1 MVSSADILNAK
12 ILVVDDKEANVRL
25 LEGMLRIAG
34 YTSVESTTDP
44 ARVCDLHCQNRYCL
58 ILLDLQM
65 PGMDGFQVME
75 GLKEIEAG
83 GYLPVLVITAQPG
96 HKLRALEA
104 GAKDFVG
111 KPFDLAELR
120 ARVHNI
126 LEVRLLHLELE
137 ETIRE
142 LETSREVIRL
152 KTLEERKRSEQ
163 ELALAQETQE
173 SLLPRCQP
181 QFENYCIHAFN
192 SPTRYVGG
200 DFYDFLQLSSGNWM
214 GVLADV
220 SGKGISAALLSSM
233 VLGALSME
241 FRSGTRPEEALN
253 RVNRLLCEKSLP
265 YQFVTLFLFVLGPD
279 GAGQFISAGHN
290 PAYLFRSETGKVERL
305 VSDAHFL
312 GMFDFAT
319 YPSLTLRLAP
329 GDVLVVYSD
338 GLTDAH
344 NGQEEM
350 FGDERLLSIIHQ
362 EAPSGSQAL
371 ERTLLKAIE
380 EFTQGTP
387 QTDDITFLVVEKA
400 DGHHNG
406 PSRALV
412 RHHEEILSYFDDPS
426 GRALRIRPRP
436 QRPERRLDAGARQE
450 RFCRTAGRSNRH
462 CDDQL
467 RSERHRRLTQL
478 RV

>member
-12 ILVVDDKEANVRL
+12 ILVVDDMEANVRL
-25 LEGMLRIAG
+25 LEGMLRVAG

-44 ARVCDLHCQNRYCL
+44 SQVCELHRRNRYRL

-65 PGMDGFQVME
+65 PGMDGFEVME

-83 GYLPVLVITAQPG
+83 GYLPVLVITAQPS

-104 GAKDFVG
+104 GAKDFVS
-111 KPFDLAELR
+111 KPFELAELR

-137 ETIRE
+137 ETVRE

-152 KTLEERKRSEQ
+152 KTLEEQKKSEQ

-173 SLLPRCQP
+173 SLLPRFLP
-181 QFENYCIHAFN
+181 RFENYRIHAFN

-200 DFYDFLQLSSGNWM
+200 DFYDFLQLGSGEWM

-220 SGKGISAALLSSM
+220 SGKGMSAALLSSM

-241 FRSGTRPEEALN
+241 FRSGTRPEEALSRIN
-253 RVNRLLCEKSLP
+253 QLLCEKSLC
-265 YQFVTLFLFVLGPD
+265 YQFVTLFLFLLSPD
-279 GAGQFISAGHN
+279 GTGQFISAGHN
-290 PAYLFRSETGKVERL
+290 PAYLFRAATGTIERL

-312 GMFDFAT
+312 GMFEFAR
-319 YPSLTLRLAP
+319 YSSCTLHLST
-329 GDVLVVYSD
+329 GDILVVYSD

-344 NGQEEM
+344 NAQEEM
-350 FGDERLLSIIHQ
+350 FGDERLLRIIHQ

-380 EFTQGTP
+380 EFTQGAP
-387 QTDDITFLVVEKA
+387 QTDDITFVLVEKS
-400 DGHHNG
+400 H
-406 PSRALV
+406 
-412 RHHEEILSYFDDPS
+412 
-426 GRALRIRPRP
+426 
-436 QRPERRLDAGARQE
+436 
-450 RFCRTAGRSNRH
+450 
-462 CDDQL
+462 
-467 RSERHRRLTQL
+467 
-478 RV
+478 